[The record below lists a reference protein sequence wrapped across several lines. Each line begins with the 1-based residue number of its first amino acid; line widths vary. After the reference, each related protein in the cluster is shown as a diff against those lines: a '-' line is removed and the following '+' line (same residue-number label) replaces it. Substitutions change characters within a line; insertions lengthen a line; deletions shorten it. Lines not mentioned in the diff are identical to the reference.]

1 MMDNTSRIL
10 YANDNQMFT
19 ELNLIFD
26 CIRCLLFGCY
36 LQFNYTKY
44 LTFIQQFDKIKSM
57 KKIYL
62 DYNAT
67 TPVHPEVLDA
77 MLPYFKD
84 IYGNPSSFHSFG
96 QKTRKAVED
105 AREKIAEFLGAENPS
120 EIVFTSCGTESNNF
134 AIKGVAFLNKNKP
147 RHIITSKT
155 EHHAVLEP
163 CEYLSKKFGFEIT
176 YLPVDKYGIVNPDD
190 VKKSITDKTILIS
203 IMYAN
208 NEVGTIQPIEEI
220 GKIAKEKNTI
230 FHTDAVQVAGKI
242 PIDVKKLDV
251 DLLSISGHKLYAPKG
266 IGVLFIKKGTKL
278 HPLLHG
284 GSHEKNRRAGTENVP
299 YIVGLAKAC
308 EIASKNMKE
317 ENERLL
323 KLRQKLEK
331 GIFEK
336 IEYVQIN
343 GHPTKRL
350 SNTSNISF
358 NFIEGEGI
366 LMSLDLEGFAASTG
380 SACTS
385 GTLKPSHVLSA
396 MGVPPKISQGS
407 VRFSLGHYTK
417 DIDIDRLLEVL
428 PKIVNRLRTM
438 SPLWEDK
445 IKAGKR

>member
-1 MMDNTSRIL
+1 M
-10 YANDNQMFT
+10 
-19 ELNLIFD
+19 
-26 CIRCLLFGCY
+26 
-36 LQFNYTKY
+36 
-44 LTFIQQFDKIKSM
+44 TFIQRFDKIKAV

-84 IYGNPSSFHSFG
+84 FYGNPSSVHSFG
-96 QKTRKAVED
+96 QETRKAVED
-105 AREKIAEFLGAENPS
+105 AREKIAKFLGAESPS

-134 AIKGVAFLNKNKP
+134 AIKGIAFANKDKNS
-147 RHIITSKT
+147 HIITSAI

-163 CEYLSKKFGFEIT
+163 CEYLSKKFGVDVT

-190 VKKSITDKTILIS
+190 VKKSITDKTVLIS

-220 GKIAKEKNTI
+220 GKIAKEKNII
-230 FHTDAVQVAGKI
+230 FHTDAVQASGKI
-242 PIDVKKLDV
+242 PIDVKKLNV

-266 IGVLFIKKGTKL
+266 SGVLYIKKGTKL

-284 GSHEKNRRAGTENVP
+284 GSHEKNKRAGTENVS

-308 EIASKNMKE
+308 EIASKNMKD
-317 ENERLL
+317 ENERML

-331 GIFEK
+331 GILEK

-343 GHPTKRL
+343 GHIMKRL

-366 LMSLDLEGFAASTG
+366 LMSLDMDGFAASTG

-385 GTLKPSHVLSA
+385 GTLEPSHVLSA
-396 MGVPPKISQGS
+396 MGVPPEKAQGS
-407 VRFSLGHYTK
+407 VRFSLGHYTTEK
-417 DIDIDRLLEVL
+417 DIEKLLEIL
-428 PKIVNRLRTM
+428 PKIVERLRLM
-438 SPLWEDK
+438 SPLWEDR
-445 IKAGKR
+445 IKAIKNSK

>member
-1 MMDNTSRIL
+1 
-10 YANDNQMFT
+10 
-19 ELNLIFD
+19 
-26 CIRCLLFGCY
+26 
-36 LQFNYTKY
+36 
-44 LTFIQQFDKIKSM
+44 M

-84 IYGNPSSFHSFG
+84 FYGNPSSIHSFG
-96 QKTRKAVED
+96 QETRKAVED
-105 AREKIAEFLGAENPS
+105 AREKIAKFLGAESPA

-134 AIKGVAFLNKNKP
+134 AIKGVAFANKDKNC
-147 RHIITSKT
+147 HIITSAI
-155 EHHAVLEP
+155 EHHAVLET
-163 CEYLSKKFGFEIT
+163 CEYLSKKFEVDVT
-176 YLPVDKYGIVNPDD
+176 YLSVDKYGIVNPEDIR
-190 VKKSITDKTILIS
+190 KSITEKTVLIS

-220 GKIAKEKNTI
+220 AKIAKEKNII
-230 FHTDAVQVAGKI
+230 FHTDAVQAAGKI
-242 PIDVKKLDV
+242 PVDVKKLDV

-266 IGVLFIKKGTKL
+266 IGILYIKKGTKL

-299 YIVGLAKAC
+299 YIVGLARAC
-308 EIASKNMKE
+308 EIASITMKD
-317 ENERLL
+317 ENERIL

-331 GIFEK
+331 GISEK
-336 IEYVQIN
+336 IEYAQIN

-366 LMSLDLEGFAASTG
+366 LMSLDLDGFAASTG

-385 GTLKPSHVLSA
+385 GTLEPSHVLSA
-396 MGVPPKISQGS
+396 MGVPPEKAQGS
-407 VRFSLGHYTK
+407 VRFSLGHYTTEK
-417 DIDIDRLLEVL
+417 DIDKLLEIL
-428 PKIVNRLRTM
+428 SKIVGRLRSM

-445 IKAGKR
+445 VRQLKI